1 MKKRLFDVVVSFTGF
16 CLLIPVFLVIMFLI
30 MIFEGE
36 TPFFIQ
42 ERVGRA
48 GKRFRLFKF
57 RTMKPAGVGKNSHF
71 EAGDASRITTL
82 GRILR
87 KTKLDELPQLLN
99 VIKGDMSLVGPRP
112 EVSEWTLV
120 YPEKWKSVH
129 SLRPGIT
136 DYASLEFH
144 DEEDILRSF
153 EDPEQAYRD
162 IILPRKLALYLEYV
176 NNRTFWG
183 DLKILFKT
191 IKTILIT

>member
-1 MKKRLFDVVVSFTGF
+1 MKKRLFDIVVSFTGF
-16 CLLIPVFLVIMFLI
+16 CFLIPVFLVIMLLI
-30 MIFEGE
+30 VIFEGG

-57 RTMKPAGVGKNSHF
+57 RTMKPAGGEKNSHF
-71 EAGDASRITTL
+71 EAGDVSRITTL
-82 GRILR
+82 GKTLR

-112 EVSEWTLV
+112 EVLEWTLV
-120 YPEKWKSVH
+120 YPDKWKSVH
-129 SLRPGIT
+129 RLRPGIT

-144 DEEDILRSF
+144 DEEDILRSYK
-153 EDPEQAYRD
+153 DPEQAYRD
-162 IILPRKLALYLEYV
+162 IILPRKLALYQEYV
-176 NNRTFWG
+176 HNRTFGG